1 MKKLALAVAIAATL
15 PLHTA
20 AQANKPTADDYIV
33 VLKPGAAAARD
44 VAAGVARS
52 SGGRVGYVYEHA
64 LQGFTIT
71 VPEAALKGIQRNPNV
86 LSIEPD
92 GRVQTMAQ
100 TIPTGINRI
109 HADYSKLFIDG
120 SDDYRVDVDVAVLD
134 TGIDVEHP
142 DLNVVGGTN
151 CLYTLKGPRGSR
163 TIYCEDAAGGDDDQ
177 YHGTHVAGTIAALDN
192 GIGVVGVAPGA
203 RLWAVKVLGSN
214 GSGSFSSILA
224 GIDWVVARGD
234 IEVLN
239 MSLGGIG
246 TSSAMNQAVANAV
259 ASGVTVV
266 VAAGND
272 NADAAGFTP
281 ANAPDAITVSALA
294 DFDGLPGGLSDATCG
309 ADEDDTLAS
318 FSNWGATVDIAAPGV
333 CTRSTYP
340 IEKGSYATISGT
352 SMAAPHVAGA
362 AALLASTG
370 LGPAAIRTTLLS
382 SGNYNWIDDSG
393 DGIQEPL
400 LDIRNFTPKL
410 IASNGGGDNPGDPV
424 DPVNPDDPEEPVNP
438 GDPEEPVNPGDPE
451 AGLTLQAS
459 GYKLRGFQHADLVW
473 SGATS
478 NSVDV
483 YRNGKKVI
491 TRANDGAYTDNI
503 NLKGSGS
510 YSYSVCEAATE
521 TCSATVTVIF

>member
-15 PLHTA
+15 PLHAT
-20 AQANKPTADDYIV
+20 AQASKPAANTHIV
-33 VLKPGAAAARD
+33 VLKPGAAARGVAAD
-44 VAAGVARS
+44 VARTT
-52 SGGRVGYVYEHA
+52 GGRVGYVYEHA

-71 VPEAALKGIQRNPNV
+71 VPEAALKGILRNPNV

-109 HADYSKLFIDG
+109 HADYSKLLING
-120 SDDYRVDVDVAVLD
+120 NDDYRVDVDVAVLD
-134 TGIDVEHP
+134 TGIDVDHP

-151 CLYTLKGPRGSR
+151 CLYTRNGPRRSR
-163 TIYCEDAAGGDDDQ
+163 TVYCEDAAGGDDDQ

-203 RLWAVKVLGSN
+203 RLWAVKVLDAEGT
-214 GSGSFSSILA
+214 GSFSGILA

-239 MSLGGIG
+239 MSLGGAG
-246 TSSAMNQAVANAV
+246 SSSAMNQAVANAV

-266 VAAGND
+266 VAAGNS
-272 NADAAGFTP
+272 NQDAAGFSP

-294 DFDGLPGGLSDATCG
+294 DFDGLPGGMAAATCRS
-309 ADEDDTLAS
+309 DQDDTLAN
-318 FSNWGATVDIAAPGV
+318 FSNWGAVDIAAPGV
-333 CTRSTYP
+333 CTYSTYP

-370 LGPAAIRTTLLS
+370 LGPNAIRTALLTA
-382 SGNYNWIDDSG
+382 GNYDWTDTSG

-400 LDIRNFTPKL
+400 LDISNFTPVFV
-410 IASNGGGDNPGDPV
+410 ANNGGGDNPGDPE
-424 DPVNPDDPEEPVNP
+424 DPVP

-451 AGLTLQAS
+451 DPVNPGDPETGLDLQAS
-459 GYKLRGFQHADLVW
+459 GYKQRGFQYASLVW
-473 SGATS
+473 SGAAS
-478 NSVDV
+478 NSVDI
-483 YRNGKKVI
+483 YRDGSLLD
-491 TRANDGAYTDNI
+491 TTANNGAYTDDI
-503 NLKGSGS
+503 NQKGGGS
-510 YSYSVCEAATE
+510 YRYSVCETGTAS
-521 TCSATVTVIF
+521 CSATVTVTF